1 MKKILSTFMLLACF
15 CISASAQV
23 KAGDIISGQIW
34 DDLEPLMM
42 VNVVEIDH
50 NNRIVAAGVTD
61 INGNFSFKI
70 VSPKNKIRISYIG
83 CETKVLPINKK
94 AFGKIVLTNS
104 TTLKEVVVKAVKKTQ
119 TSGLQI
125 PVTEISVA
133 QQTIDMKEFEG
144 IAMTSVDEAL
154 QGRISGLDIVA
165 NSGNLGAGTTMRLRG
180 VSTIYGNADPL
191 IVVNGNVWTNDANSD
206 FDFANANEEK
216 FAELLNVN
224 PEDIESI
231 SVLKDAAATA
241 IWGSQGANG
250 VIEIKTKRG
259 ARGKTKVQYSY
270 RYTNTW
276 QPKGYNLLTGDDY
289 TMYMKEAYFNTTQ
302 TDGYAKNSSS
312 NYIPE
317 IGYNQNFSEYHMYDD
332 NTDWRKAIQQHGQF
346 HQHYVALSG
355 GGEKANFR
363 ISGGYDHQT
372 GTVIKQ
378 QLDRFTT
385 RVALDYFVSDRIKV
399 SSNFD
404 LTYTKNQKNYR
415 YGGEDLLAIAYR
427 KMPNLSIYEEDENGN
442 DIEGRF
448 YTMNPYLS
456 REQAGYNAAS
466 GEFTT
471 PRKYEPKLLQDQYN
485 LPNPVAIAH
494 NAMNN
499 EKTIKLSPEFILGYD
514 ILGTEADQTRLR
526 YEGQII
532 FDIYNLNEDSYFPG
546 SLIATDWSSTDSY
559 NAASAYTYKSHAL
572 STRHTLTFAPYF
584 RNEAHKMQFM
594 ARYQYN
600 KGSSSNQTNATKWLP
615 SVNGITSPLAGGVN
629 TGFSTGAGEWK
640 SQFMLFQLHYAY
652 KERYIFDATLR
663 RDGSTKFG
671 PSKRWGNFP
680 GLSARWNISYEPWM
694 KWAEKW
700 LTMLSIRPGWGI
712 VGRAPDSEYL
722 FYSKYAGGANYLG
735 NSSVYPSNIRM
746 TSLKWE
752 QKETWNLGFDLSL
765 FDGLIDADLSI
776 YTQKTTDLLMRSFGI
791 PSSSGF
797 SSLPYY
803 NAGAMRNNG
812 WEFNINGHKIIKA
825 GKFSMDFNITFANNR
840 NEIIEMDETI
850 LESMNAEFG
859 YNNGSYL
866 SRVQLNN
873 ALGSIYGFRSKGV
886 YAYSNLP
893 KVRDRQSGEE
903 FYVDQNMSDIDKSK
917 YMIIETGGSNAPVV
931 RTANGD
937 VVYNAS
943 GTPKMMYFDYN
954 KGTKYEFVG
963 GDAIYED
970 INNDGSIDEL
980 DIVYLGS
987 SLPKLTGGFGVK
999 FNYAGFALN
1008 LQFNYRYGNKVINY
1022 ARMNI
1027 ENMATNSNMSQAV
1040 NWRWHNEGD
1049 EAQLPRAATSQ
1060 TGVNTFNYLGS
1071 DRFVE
1076 DASFLRLNYAQF
1088 SYSFEPK
1095 LLKRAGISSLRLNL
1109 TLNNL
1114 FCITKYSGADP
1125 EISQAG
1131 FTPAGD
1137 YSRTPRAKSFT
1148 LGASI
1153 SF

>member
-1 MKKILSTFMLLACF
+1 MLLACF

-94 AFGKIVLTNS
+94 AFGKIVLTSS

-302 TDGYAKNSSS
+302 TDGYANNASS

-317 IGYNQNFSEYHMYDD
+317 IGYNQNFSEWRMYDD
-332 NTDWRKAIQQHGQF
+332 NTDWRKAVQQHGQF

-456 REQAGYNAAS
+456 SEQAGYNAAS

-494 NAMNN
+494 NARNN

-514 ILGTEADQTRLR
+514 ILGTEADQTRLK

-584 RNEAHKMQFM
+584 RNEAHKLQFM

-776 YTQKTTDLLMRSFGI
+776 YTQKTTDLLMRGFGI

-812 WEFNINGHKIIKA
+812 WEFNINGHRIVKA

-970 INNDGSIDEL
+970 VNNDGSIDEL

-1027 ENMATNSNMSQAV
+1027 ENMSTNSNMSQAI

-1076 DASFLRLNYAQF
+1076 DASFLRLNYAQL